1 MVMHLRRICAE
12 TDGYFQSKWW
22 PRRCH
27 AMQSLLEPEER
38 FRKEGVAERSSH
50 VLVVNPSTCAALWSD
65 EVKSRKGER
74 H

>member
-1 MVMHLRRICAE
+1 
-12 TDGYFQSKWW
+12 
-22 PRRCH
+22 
-27 AMQSLLEPEER
+27 MQSLLEPEER

-65 EVKSRKGER
+65 EVKSKKGER